1 MNMMIMSR
9 IIYIFLTA
17 LAVWS
22 CSPETQGY
30 VIPGPNQTI
39 TPTPVH
45 EEQDPVKPA
54 LEFHSISCGPGED
67 ASVSREGR
75 FRTAGA
81 SKWSCCIISDFHS
94 YTPLPARLSSAMGMI
109 DEVEAVLR
117 RGEHG

>member
-45 EEQDPVKPA
+45 EEQDYFCTVFDGIWSKSPQGDFYEKA
-54 LEFHSISCGPGED
+54 RFIKYGTTLRQLEPDTDYKYVIRGED
-67 ASVSREGR
+67 GSVSREGR
-75 FRTAGA
+75 GRAQRA
-81 SKWSCCIISDFHS
+81 II
-94 YTPLPARLSSAMGMI
+94 LSTGVTGI
-109 DEVEAVLR
+109 
-117 RGEHG
+117 

>member
-1 MNMMIMSR
+1 MQKAMNMMIMSR
-9 IIYIFLTA
+9 IIYVFLTA

-54 LEFHSISCGPGED
+54 LEFYSISCGPGED
-67 ASVSREGR
+67 ASNSMTVSWAVDSTKVR
-75 FRTAGA
+75 
-81 SKWSCCIISDFHS
+81 S
-94 YTPLPARLSSAMGMI
+94 YVQYTKVNDTDWKKAATVQP
-109 DEVEAVLR
+109 
-117 RGEHG
+117 EHRNGHAA